1 MDRNTNYFIQKNK
14 KTSEVILIDYDQ
26 KDGYQINPK
35 VKKKDEINV
44 NKIVFM
50 SPNLSE
56 KLIRKKI
63 DKRIEY
69 LLNQL
74 KIVDEDNDSGF
85 IERTLMDAE
94 KLRIMIINNYVK
106 HLGNTYQSL
115 TLKKIQIIINE
126 LKIKLY
132 NSQAKK
138 IPSFFMNF
146 EPKEMG
152 GMEYEEEKRGRGR

>member
-1 MDRNTNYFIQKNK
+1 MDRNTNYFIKKNK

-35 VKKKDEINV
+35 VKKEDEINV

-74 KIVDEDNDSGF
+74 KIVDEDNDDGI
-85 IERTLMDAE
+85 IEKTLMDAE

-106 HLGNTYQSL
+106 YLGHTYHSL

-132 NSQAKK
+132 NNQAKK

-152 GMEYEEEKRGRGR
+152 MEYEEEKRGRGR

>member
-1 MDRNTNYFIQKNK
+1 MDRNTNYFIKKNK

-35 VKKKDEINV
+35 VKKEDEINV

-74 KIVDEDNDSGF
+74 KIVDEDNDDGF
-85 IERTLMDAE
+85 IEKTLMDAE
-94 KLRIMIINNYVK
+94 KLRIMIVNNYVK
-106 HLGNTYQSL
+106 FLGNTYQSL

-132 NSQAKK
+132 NNQTKK
-138 IPSFFMNF
+138 VPRFFMNF
-146 EPKEMG
+146 ESKDM
-152 GMEYEEEKRGRGR
+152 GMEVEEEKKGRGR

>member
-1 MDRNTNYFIQKNK
+1 MDKNTNYFIQKNN
-14 KTSEVILIDYDQ
+14 KTSEIILIDYDQ

-35 VKKKDEINV
+35 VKKEDEINV

-69 LLNQL
+69 LLKQL
-74 KIVDEDNDSGF
+74 RIVDEDNDSGF
-85 IERTLMDAE
+85 IEKTLMDAE

-106 HLGNTYQSL
+106 YLGHTYQSL

-132 NSQAKK
+132 NSQTKN
-138 IPSFFMNF
+138 IPRFFMNLDNSN
-146 EPKEMG
+146 
-152 GMEYEEEKRGRGR
+152 MEYEEEKRGRGR

>member
-1 MDRNTNYFIQKNK
+1 MDRNTNYFIHKNK
-14 KTSEVILIDYDQ
+14 KTSEVIMIDYDQ
-26 KDGYQINPK
+26 NNGYQINPK
-35 VKKKDEINV
+35 VTKSDQINV

-50 SPNLSE
+50 SSNLSE

-63 DKRIEY
+63 EKKIEY

-74 KIVDEDNDSGF
+74 KMVDEDNDDDF
-85 IERTLMDAE
+85 IEKTLMDAE

-106 HLGNTYQSL
+106 YLGHTYHSL

-132 NSQAKK
+132 NNRAKK
-138 IPSFFMNF
+138 IPKFFMDL
-146 EPKEMG
+146 EPKGMD
-152 GMEYEEEKRGRGR
+152 MEYEDEKRGRGR

>member
-1 MDRNTNYFIQKNK
+1 MDKNINYLIHKNK
-14 KTSEVILIDYDQ
+14 KTSEIIFVDYDQ
-26 KDGYQINPK
+26 NNGYQINPK
-35 VKKKDEINV
+35 ATKNDQINV

-63 DKRIEY
+63 DKKIEY

-74 KIVDEDNDSGF
+74 KIVDEDNDDGF
-85 IERTLMDAE
+85 IEKTLMDAE

-106 HLGNTYQSL
+106 YLGHTYHSL

-132 NSQAKK
+132 NNQAKK
-138 IPSFFMNF
+138 IPRFFMDL
-146 EPKEMG
+146 EPKEMDI
-152 GMEYEEEKRGRGR
+152 EYEEEKKGRGR

>member
-1 MDRNTNYFIQKNK
+1 MDRNTNYFVKKNN
-14 KTSEVILIDYDQ
+14 KTSEIILIDYDQ

-35 VKKKDEINV
+35 VKKEDEINV

-56 KLIRKKI
+56 KLIRKNI

-74 KIVDEDNDSGF
+74 KIVDEDNDDGF
-85 IERTLMDAE
+85 IEKTLMDAE

-106 HLGNTYQSL
+106 FLGNTYQSL

-132 NSQAKK
+132 NSQVKR
-138 IPSFFMNF
+138 IPKFFMNF
-146 EPKEMG
+146 DDRNID
-152 GMEYEEEKRGRGR
+152 MEYEEEKRGRGR

>member
-1 MDRNTNYFIQKNK
+1 MDKNTNYFIKKNK

-35 VKKKDEINV
+35 VKKEDEINV

-50 SPNLSE
+50 SPNLSQ

-74 KIVDEDNDSGF
+74 KIVDEDNDDGI
-85 IERTLMDAE
+85 IEKTLMDAE

-106 HLGNTYQSL
+106 YLGNTYQSL

-132 NSQAKK
+132 NSQTKK
-138 IPSFFMNF
+138 IPGFFMNF
-146 EPKEMG
+146 EPKEMS
-152 GMEYEEEKRGRGR
+152 MEYEEEKKGRGR

>member
-35 VKKKDEINV
+35 VKKDDEINV

-74 KIVDEDNDSGF
+74 RIIDEDNDDGF
-85 IERTLMDAE
+85 IEKTLMDAE

-106 HLGNTYQSL
+106 YLGNTYQSL

-132 NSQAKK
+132 NSQTKT
-138 IPSFFMNF
+138 IPRFFMDLDNN
-146 EPKEMG
+146 
-152 GMEYEEEKRGRGR
+152 MEYE

>member
-1 MDRNTNYFIQKNK
+1 
-14 KTSEVILIDYDQ
+14 
-26 KDGYQINPK
+26 
-35 VKKKDEINV
+35 
-44 NKIVFM
+44 M

-74 KIVDEDNDSGF
+74 KVIDEDSDDGF
-85 IERTLMDAE
+85 IEKTLMDAE

-106 HLGNTYQSL
+106 YLGHTYHSL

-126 LKIKLY
+126 LKIRLY
-132 NSQAKK
+132 NNQTKK
-138 IPSFFMNF
+138 IPRFFMDF
-146 EPKEMG
+146 EPKDM